1 MNRRHKRT
9 NATPTRF
16 LACLLLP
23 LLLVGEA
30 NAFVWEPAG
39 SSHGLEGQWREYL
52 ALGTAAEA
60 APGLPFDHCFAQAA
74 QRTQLPVTLLQAVAR
89 GESNFDPRAVSHANA
104 LGVMQILW
112 PGTARDLG
120 IKSKTQA
127 FDACT
132 NIDAGA
138 RYLAQMLER
147 YDNNL
152 HAALIAYNRGPA
164 NVDRLLRTNRLAQR
178 SWYSNYVWDHL
189 GFVLDTQ
196 VASAGD
202 YAEAKRLVFIT
213 FAMPFRA
220 QELVQ
225 LLRDKAP
232 GVRCDWFKRSNGGFA
247 VAMHYKNDHQLQVGS
262 RKLKQMGLLRR
273 EP

>member
-1 MNRRHKRT
+1 MRSSRIL
-9 NATPTRF
+9 PLCVVF
-16 LACLLLP
+16 LALLS
-23 LLLVGEA
+23 VGRA
-30 NAFVWEPAG
+30 YAFVWEPAG
-39 SSHGLEGQWREYL
+39 SSRGLEKHWRDFL
-52 ALGTAAEA
+52 ATEVPLEA
-60 APGLPFDHCFAQAA
+60 APGLPFGDCFAQAA
-74 QRTQLPVTLLQAVAR
+74 QTTKLPVTLLQAVAR

-112 PGTARDLG
+112 PGTAADLG
-120 IKSKTQA
+120 IKTKRQA

-164 NVDRLLRTNRLAQR
+164 NVDRLLRSNRLAQR

-189 GFVLDTQ
+189 GFVVDTQ
-196 VASAGD
+196 IAAAGD

-213 FAMPFRA
+213 FTMPFRA
-220 QELVQ
+220 QELVA
-225 LLRDKAP
+225 LLRQKAP
-232 GVRCDWFKRSNGGFA
+232 GVRCDWFKRRDGVFA
-247 VAMHYKNDHQLQVGS
+247 VAMHYKNDQQLRVGS
-262 RKLKQMGLLRR
+262 RKLVQMGLLSRAL
-273 EP
+273 

>member
-1 MNRRHKRT
+1 LPRMHQYLLLL
-9 NATPTRF
+9 AVSC
-16 LACLLLP
+16 LACVNQAYGFL
-23 LLLVGEA
+23 
-30 NAFVWEPAG
+30 WEPAG
-39 SSHGLEGQWREYL
+39 PSKTLERQWQSYL
-52 ALGTAAEA
+52 EQGSALGA
-60 APGLPFDHCFAQAA
+60 APGLPFDDCFASAA
-74 QRTQLPVTLLQAVAR
+74 QATQLPITLLQAVAR

-112 PGTARDLG
+112 PGTAKDLG
-120 IKSKTQA
+120 VRTKAQA

-164 NVDRLLRTNRLAQR
+164 NVDRLLRTNKLAQR
-178 SWYSNYVWDHL
+178 SWYSTYVWDHL
-189 GFVLDTQ
+189 GFVVDTQ
-196 VASAGD
+196 VAAAGD
-202 YAEAKRLVFIT
+202 YAQPMRLEFIT

-225 LLRDKAP
+225 LLRQRAP
-232 GVRCDWFKRSNGGFA
+232 QVRCDWYKKTNGGFS
-247 VAMHYKNDHQLQVGS
+247 VAMHYKNDQQFQRGKRQLI
-262 RKLKQMGLLRR
+262 RMGLLARGG
-273 EP
+273 